1 MWDSLHTH
9 THHTINQIGA
19 SQSQSPSILP
29 LAFFHMLLQDWQ
41 RCNATADRDI
51 LPHHLPWN
59 VYFPF
64 MCWKLWL
71 AQNERVFKNES
82 RSQHSLIYATVQAAT
97 KFYYLAGTLRQTQA
111 RLPQFIRWHASPNPY
126 VTLNTIG
133 SALSNPGVVGAG
145 GMLRDHLGY
154 WIAGFSLHLSIATNN
169 IAELEAV
176 WQGLEMTWKLGF
188 KFIQLEIDSNVV
200 LTWLTNTTVC
210 YPTHMMPL
218 ICDCRS
224 LTDRD

>member
-1 MWDSLHTH
+1 
-9 THHTINQIGA
+9 
-19 SQSQSPSILP
+19 
-29 LAFFHMLLQDWQ
+29 
-41 RCNATADRDI
+41 
-51 LPHHLPWN
+51 
-59 VYFPF
+59 

-71 AQNERVFKNES
+71 ARNERVFKNES

-111 RLPQFIRWHASPNPY
+111 RFLQFIRWHASPNPY
-126 VTLNTIG
+126 VTLNTNG
-133 SALSNPGVVGAG
+133 SALSNLGVVGAG

-176 WQGLEMTWKLGF
+176 RQGLEMAWQLGF

-200 LTWLTNTTVC
+200 RTWLTDTTVC
-210 YPTHMMPL
+210 YLTHMMPL
-218 ICDCRS
+218 ICDRRS
-224 LTDRD
+224 LMDRDWVVQVHHIYREANACADTLAKRGRSESTRLNSSHI